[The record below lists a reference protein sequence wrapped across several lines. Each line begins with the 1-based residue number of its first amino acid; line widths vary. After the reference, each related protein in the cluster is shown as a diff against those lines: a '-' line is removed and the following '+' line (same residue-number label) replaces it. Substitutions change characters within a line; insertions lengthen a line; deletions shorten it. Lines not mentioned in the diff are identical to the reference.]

1 MTSKNQRLHKGC
13 DEMIV
18 CVRLPPGDP
27 HEGEANTACS
37 HSVSELAQVVYIFM
51 GQERHRRCIF
61 FSFTRRVEV
70 EDNCYYSTITKLKS
84 YHDAPCAAMQHIFD
98 EPA

>member
-1 MTSKNQRLHKGC
+1 
-13 DEMIV
+13 V
-18 CVRLPPGDP
+18 CVCVCVYVSVLASRTTVKEKP
-27 HEGEANTACS
+27 ACS

-51 GQERHRRCIF
+51 DQERHTDVFLF

-70 EDNCYYSTITKLKS
+70 EDCYYSTITKLKS

>member
-1 MTSKNQRLHKGC
+1 
-13 DEMIV
+13 MIV
-18 CVRLPPGDP
+18 CV
-27 HEGEANTACS
+27 C
-37 HSVSELAQVVYIFM
+37 VSLQATHTKVKQTLHAVIVSRNSPKSYIYLWT
-51 GQERHRRCIF
+51 RSATDVLYF